1 MYDFNGRTD
10 QPLGAAA
17 PLGYHN
23 STSRWQ
29 TFSSIRTLR
38 KYYPVIPMVTFSIIV
53 IIFIKL

>member
-17 PLGYHN
+17 PPGYHN

-29 TFSSIRTLR
+29 TFSSIRTLW
-38 KYYPVIPMVTFSIIV
+38 KYYPVIPMVTFFV
-53 IIFIKL
+53 IAYSLI